1 MQTGKKIKLL
11 RAIKGLSQEQL
22 ADKIGRTRALI
33 SHVEQTGKV
42 NYDTLTLILKVL
54 SISKQE
60 FDDFEQDNLKLNATK
75 EYQSVTKEMQTLQ
88 DRLESCQKENTILK
102 ELVETQK
109 DLIAMLKQRAT
120 KKPTNS
126 KGVK

>member
-33 SHVEQTGKV
+33 SHIEQTGKV

-54 SISKQE
+54 NISKNE
-60 FDDFEQDNLKLNATK
+60 FDDFEQNNLKLNATK

-88 DRLESCQKENTILK
+88 DLMESCQKENTILK
-102 ELVETQK
+102 ELVEIQK
-109 DLIAMLKQRAT
+109 DVITMLKQKAI

-126 KGVK
+126 KRVK